1 VHEEVEAVV
10 DSLEVDRPSVEVQVE
25 EHQEVAV
32 QPLVAEGQLQVE
44 DHRLDVAVHFV
55 QNFQVV
61 HHRLLCR
68 LK

>member
-1 VHEEVEAVV
+1 VHEEVEAEV
-10 DSLEVDRPSVEVQVE
+10 DSLEVDPPSVEVQVE
-25 EHQEVAV
+25 EHQEVVV
-32 QPLVAEGQLQVE
+32 QPLVAEGQLREE

>member
-1 VHEEVEAVV
+1 MHEEVEAVV
-10 DSLEVDRPSVEVQVE
+10 DSLEVDPPSVE
-25 EHQEVAV
+25 EHQEVVV
-32 QPLVAEGQLQVE
+32 QPLVAEGQLQEE

-61 HHRLLCR
+61 HQRLLCR